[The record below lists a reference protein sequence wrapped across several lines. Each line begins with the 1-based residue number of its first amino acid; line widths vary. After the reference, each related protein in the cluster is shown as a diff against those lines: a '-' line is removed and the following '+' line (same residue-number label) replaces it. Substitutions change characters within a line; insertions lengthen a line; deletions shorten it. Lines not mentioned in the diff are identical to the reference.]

1 MIAVLREGSDVEPI
15 NIWRLYSRTWK
26 KWYRCVERNLSSLG
40 LGVNDYSTIR
50 ILSEEGE
57 CNMAY
62 LAEMLHVSQGWMTG
76 LIDKLE
82 ERGLVRRVRG
92 DEDRRVIKIAITD
105 LGRQT
110 FEKARETHMRFVEKS
125 LKSFSKE
132 ELREFYRLIE
142 KLSENIDEISQ

>member
-40 LGVNDYSTIR
+40 LGGVNDYSTIR

-82 ERGLVRRVRG
+82 ERGGWSGGSGGRRGQEGHKDSHHRPREADLREGQGDAHEVRG
-92 DEDRRVIKIAITD
+92 EIAKVV
-105 LGRQT
+105 LQGGAQGVLQAHR
-110 FEKARETHMRFVEKS
+110 KAE
-125 LKSFSKE
+125 
-132 ELREFYRLIE
+132 
-142 KLSENIDEISQ
+142 